1 MPKSPTLN
9 RFPLFG
15 LFAHQAARHLGYPED
30 DARLLGYSTALLYAI
45 FKAKA
50 QAKKQK
56 GEKEPKKEL
65 RLSAIFGGVQLIHTR
80 CCGLGM
86 VHGGKEV
93 RKRSRRIRHVRNVSV
108 GRLDGGVEPTGV

>member
-15 LFAHQAARHLGYPED
+15 LFAHQAARHIGYPED

-50 QAKKQK
+50 QKKK
-56 GEKEPKKEL
+56 DKAEEEPTKKKEL
-65 RLSAIFGGVQLIHTR
+65 PKEIEAKATTLQFGGQEFQV
-80 CCGLGM
+80 
-86 VHGGKEV
+86 V
-93 RKRSRRIRHVRNVSV
+93 
-108 GRLDGGVEPTGV
+108 